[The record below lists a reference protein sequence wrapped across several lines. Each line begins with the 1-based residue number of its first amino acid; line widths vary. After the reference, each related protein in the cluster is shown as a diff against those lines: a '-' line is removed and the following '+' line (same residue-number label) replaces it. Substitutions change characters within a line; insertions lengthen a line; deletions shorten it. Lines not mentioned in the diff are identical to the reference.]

1 MLHAVSECFSRSIS
15 LVSAVVRAPHLILL
29 QVYEKP
35 GFTHRGMQNM
45 IKMHS
50 MNCLLLLLQGVDPHR
65 NLSTLLSAAECTQTV
80 ECTDMLA
87 LLFAA
92 KSVQTLLRHNPSCRR
107 HSAALSLCIHCMIG
121 IYAGLV
127 RTRILSTFIWQ

>member
-1 MLHAVSECFSRSIS
+1 MIHIHYSGSYTLQGIAPTFALLRHSLRYLAPRSLCFSRSIS

-50 MNCLLLLLQGVDPHR
+50 MNCLLLLLQGVDPHP
-65 NLSTLLSAAECTQTV
+65 NLSTLLSAAECTQTFQ
-80 ECTDMLA
+80 CTDMLA

-92 KSVQTLLRHNPSCRR
+92 K
-107 HSAALSLCIHCMIG
+107 
-121 IYAGLV
+121 
-127 RTRILSTFIWQ
+127 